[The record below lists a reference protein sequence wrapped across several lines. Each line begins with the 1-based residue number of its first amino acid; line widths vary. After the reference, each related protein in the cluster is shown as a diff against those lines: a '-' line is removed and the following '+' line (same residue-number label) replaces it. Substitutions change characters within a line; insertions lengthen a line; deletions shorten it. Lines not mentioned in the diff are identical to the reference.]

1 MLAEHSNNDIER
13 KCFIIM
19 TTKKVGL
26 DGGHAGFNVT
36 PGKRTPDNEYEWNFN
51 NAVLLACKKKL
62 EAHDV
67 TVVRTDDPTGKTD
80 VPLAT
85 RVQRANAAK
94 VHAFVS
100 IHHNANT
107 GQWGQWTGTETFT
120 MLGAQ
125 PGSDLLA
132 EYVQEGLVK
141 AYGLRDRGLKKEA
154 FYVIRYTNMPAILI
168 EGGYMD
174 STIDIKKLRD
184 NAVLKAA
191 GEQIASGLLEFLGIK
206 EQTAV
211 VKPPVTATPTAGW
224 FRVRKSWADADSQ
237 IGAFKDKNTAID
249 LVKERLANKETGYE
263 VYDDKGKQVYPVI
276 VTKPSAAKKKTGTVT
291 AVELN
296 VRSGASASGKV
307 IATLKKGNVVE
318 ILETKNGW
326 HRIQAKKPTY
336 GWVSSDYLKNNVVS
350 NCQELNIRAG
360 VGTSNSIIGKFKAGK
375 KVKVVATKNG
385 WSKVVI
391 THSDFGWISGTYV
404 K

>member
-1 MLAEHSNNDIER
+1 MVA
-13 KCFIIM
+13 
-19 TTKKVGL
+19 KVVL
-26 DGGHAGFNVT
+26 DAGHAGFNVT

-62 EAHDV
+62 EAHGVD
-67 TVVRTDDPTGKTD
+67 VVRTDDPTGKTD

-85 RVQRANAAK
+85 RVQRANASKAR
-94 VHAFVS
+94 AFIS
-100 IHHNANT
+100 FHHNANT

-120 MLGAQ
+120 MLGSQ

-132 EYVQEGLVK
+132 EYVQERIIK

-184 NAVLKAA
+184 NAVLKTA
-191 GEQIASGLLEFLGIK
+191 GEQVASGILEFLGIK
-206 EQTAV
+206 EQSV
-211 VKPPVTATPTAGW
+211 VVKPKPPVTATPTSGW
-224 FRVRKSWADADSQ
+224 FRVRKSWADAGSQ
-237 IGAFKDKNTAID
+237 IGAFKDKNTAIE

-263 VYDDKGKQVYPVI
+263 VYDDKGKQVYPVV
-276 VTKPSAAKKKTGTVT
+276 VTKPSTVKKKTGTVT
-291 AVELN
+291 ADELN
-296 VRSGASASGKV
+296 VRSSAGVSGKV
-307 IATLKKGNVVE
+307 IATLKKGNVIE
-318 ILETKNGW
+318 ILETKNNW

-336 GWVSSDYLKNNVVS
+336 GWVSSSYLKDNVVS
-350 NCQELNIRAG
+350 NCQELNVRSG
-360 VGTSNSIIGKFKAGK
+360 VGVSNSIISKFKAGK

-391 THSDFGWISGTYV
+391 THSDFGWVSGTYV